1 MARASQIRGLEETL
15 RVLKQI
21 DPELYKESRKRIKND
36 AKPMI
41 QAAKDKLP
49 DVPMSGWGVSR
60 ARMQDIKG
68 RKTLR
73 TGSGFPVYN
82 PVSAKRGVILSIRN
96 KRRKGYGGRSLLVAM
111 VQNDAGGMIFDYA
124 RQSSNNNLFVKG
136 LNSRNPKPSRY
147 MWKAAEENMGS
158 VNASLRA
165 SIRDVE
171 KTINRR
177 LS

>member
-41 QAAKDKLP
+41 QSAKDKLP

-73 TGSGFPVYN
+73 TASGFPVYN
-82 PVSAKRGVILSIRN
+82 PASAKRGVTLSIRN

-136 LNSRNPKPSRY
+136 LDRRNPKPSRY

>member
-73 TGSGFPVYN
+73 TASGFPVYN